1 MTKRFYSPST
11 IAAPFGNYSHG
22 AVVQTPGRWLFT
34 SGQLAISK
42 VGAIPANPA
51 DVPESALEQARLCFA
66 NTREILVEGGMGP
79 QNVVRIAGFVT
90 DRAYFADYMAA
101 RDEFVVGDPP
111 VSTLLIV
118 GGFTRPEFKVEVEVV
133 AFAAS

>member
-1 MTKRFYSPST
+1 MTNQFNSPSTFFSPST

-22 AVVQTPGRWLFT
+22 AVVQTPGRWLLT
-34 SGQLAISK
+34 SGQLATSK
-42 VGAIPANPA
+42 GGAIPA
-51 DVPESALEQARLCFA
+51 SAYEQAQLCFA
-66 NTREILVEGGMGP
+66 NVREILAEGGMAP
-79 QNVVRIAGFVT
+79 ENVVRIAGFVT
-90 DRAYFADYMAA
+90 DRAYFPDYMAA

-133 AFAAS
+133 AFDAKS